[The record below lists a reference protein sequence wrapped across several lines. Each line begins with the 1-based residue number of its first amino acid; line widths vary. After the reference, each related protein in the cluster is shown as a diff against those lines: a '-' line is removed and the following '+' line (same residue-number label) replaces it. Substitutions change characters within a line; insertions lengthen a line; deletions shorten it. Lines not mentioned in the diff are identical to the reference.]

1 MYVAV
6 EQVNRPSA
14 SETPLGKNN
23 GVNSKMTVTS
33 EFSFVDRTRQE
44 LSRAERYCLF
54 LSVILIDMNDLNR
67 AVANRNLGEKVNL
80 EDVCREVEKNLRG
93 SLRASD
99 IVSSCERHRIGLL
112 LMETSRSGLEVVK
125 RRIDG
130 FLRDYLR
137 AALRLPFDPEVSIK
151 DASFPEEPDQFSE
164 LSENLAKN
172 QTAFST

>member
-1 MYVAV
+1 M
-6 EQVNRPSA
+6 
-14 SETPLGKNN
+14 ETPQIKSN
-23 GVNSKMTVTS
+23 GVNSKVTLAS
-33 EFSFVDRTRQE
+33 DFSFVDRTRQE

-54 LSVILIDMNDLNR
+54 LSVLLIDMNDLSR
-67 AVANRNLGEKVNL
+67 AVANRNLGDKINL
-80 EDVCREVEKNLRG
+80 EEVCREVEKNLRS

-99 IVSSCERHRIGLL
+99 IVSGCERHRIGLL

-125 RRIDG
+125 RRVDG

-164 LSENLAKN
+164 LAEQLSRA
-172 QTAFST
+172 QGAISTKS